1 MKKLYVLLTI
11 LVVLIN
17 VSCEIGLGASVDTEA
32 PGLEISA
39 PPADSVIRGTFTLSG
54 NGMMTERYQA

>member
-39 PPADSVIRGTFTLSG
+39 PPADSVIHAQRKV
-54 NGMMTERYQA
+54 E